1 MKKFLS
7 LVLTLVMVMSL
18 SVTAFAEDGTTTLTV
33 EVPNAAE
40 PSYTL
45 HIPANTTLTYGST
58 EKQKISGDLYVENV
72 QNASSVKF
80 LAPFTDLINT
90 SDSSDSIALK
100 LFIEQDHDGE
110 LMRSVVQAT
119 GKIYNGYGSYTFELY
134 DEAYSVPY
142 CVETFYAQVDD
153 WSGATPGATYQAVI
167 TFTVWT
173 E

>member
-1 MKKFLS
+1 MKKFLTF
-7 LVLTLVMVMSL
+7 VLALVMVCSL
-18 SVTAFAEDGTTTLTV
+18 SVTAFADGGTTTLTV
-33 EVPNAAE
+33 EVPNTAE

-72 QNASSVKF
+72 QNASKVYF
-80 LAPFTDLINT
+80 LAPFTNLINT
-90 SDSSDSIALK
+90 SDSSDAITLK
-100 LFIEQDHDGE
+100 LYVEQDHNGD
-110 LMRSVVQAT
+110 LSSTVNQAT
-119 GKIYNGYGSYTFELY
+119 GKVDGATWALY
-134 DEAYSVPY
+134 DIEWLVGKYV
-142 CVETFYAQVDD
+142 VETFYAQVAD

>member
-7 LVLTLVMVMSL
+7 FVLVLVMVMSL
-18 SVTAFAEDGTTTLTV
+18 SVTAFAETGTTTLTA
-33 EVPNAAE
+33 EIPNAAE

-72 QNASSVKF
+72 QNASRVYF

-90 SDSSDSIALK
+90 SDSSDSIALN
-100 LFIEQDHDGE
+100 LYVEQDHDGD
-110 LMRSVVQAT
+110 LSNTVNQTT
-119 GKIYNGYGSYTFELY
+119 GKVEGVTWGLY
-134 DEAYSVPY
+134 DIDWGGSNKYAI
-142 CVETFYAQVDD
+142 ETFYAQVTD

-167 TFTVWT
+167 TFQVWA

>member
-7 LVLTLVMVMSL
+7 FVLVLVMVCSL
-18 SVTAFAEDGTTTLTV
+18 SVTAFAEGGTTTLTV
-33 EVPNAAE
+33 DVPNAAE

-72 QNASSVKF
+72 QNASRVYF

-90 SDSSDSIALK
+90 SDSSDSIALN
-100 LFIEQDHDGE
+100 LYVEQDHDGD
-110 LMRSVVQAT
+110 LSNTVNQTT
-119 GKIYNGYGSYTFELY
+119 GKVEGVTWGLY
-134 DEAYSVPY
+134 DIDWPESSGKYAI
-142 CVETFYAQVDD
+142 ETFYAQVTD
-153 WSGATPGATYQAVI
+153 WSGATPGATYQSVI
-167 TFTVWT
+167 TFQVWA

>member
-1 MKKFLS
+1 MKKFLTF
-7 LVLTLVMVMSL
+7 VLALVMVCSL
-18 SVTAFAEDGTTTLTV
+18 SVTAFAEGGTTTLTV

-45 HIPANTTLTYGST
+45 HIPADTTLTYGNT
-58 EKQKISGDLYVENV
+58 DKQKISGDLYVENV
-72 QNASSVKF
+72 QNASRVYF

-90 SDSSDSIALK
+90 SDSSDSIALN
-100 LFIEQDHDGE
+100 LYVEQDHDGD
-110 LMRSVVQAT
+110 LSSTVNQTT
-119 GKIYNGYGSYTFELY
+119 GKVDGATWALY
-134 DEAYSVPY
+134 DIDWPESLGKYAI
-142 CVETFYAQVDD
+142 ETFYAQVTD